1 MGSCAQRARRRS
13 VKPDD
18 SDPAT
23 EPAVDSRNDPAGE
36 ALEPSCAACDT
47 LLVAVV

>member
-1 MGSCAQRARRRS
+1 MGSRAQRARRRS

-23 EPAVDSRNDPAGE
+23 EPVDPKSDSAGE